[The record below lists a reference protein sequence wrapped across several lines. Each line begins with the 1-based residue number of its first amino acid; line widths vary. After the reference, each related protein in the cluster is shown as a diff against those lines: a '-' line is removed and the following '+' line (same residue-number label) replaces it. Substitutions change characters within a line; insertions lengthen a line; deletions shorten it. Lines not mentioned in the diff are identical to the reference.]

1 MCRSRREVRQPQAA
15 EPAEFAADFDGVL
28 SADPVLPE
36 LEEPSEDV
44 DDEDESGDEPLEAL
58 AGEAGVDES
67 LPASLPGRLV
77 DPLRDLPRASLR
89 ESLR

>member
-1 MCRSRREVRQPQAA
+1 
-15 EPAEFAADFDGVL
+15 L

-36 LEEPSEDV
+36 LEELSEDV

-67 LPASLPGRLV
+67 LLASLPGRLV